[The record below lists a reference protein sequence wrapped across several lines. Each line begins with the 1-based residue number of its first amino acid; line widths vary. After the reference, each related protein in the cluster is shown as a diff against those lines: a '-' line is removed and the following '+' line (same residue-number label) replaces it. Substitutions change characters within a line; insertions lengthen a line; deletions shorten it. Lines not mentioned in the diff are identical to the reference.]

1 MNKTD
6 VNRLFSVLKTP
17 AVLFV
22 SAVVLALV
30 TRFAAVDARL
40 VEIVELAARILLVLA
55 VGIVILQLGLLSLN
69 RKLTRLDL
77 KASDNLNARRRATR
91 LTMLRR
97 VWVITVSI
105 LVFATALTMIP
116 GARQI
121 GFSLFASAGIVGIA
135 VGIAAQ
141 PVLSNLIAGLQI
153 AFTQPIRID
162 DAVVVEGEWGWIE
175 EIGLF
180 HVVIRIWDLRRLV
193 VPLRVFI
200 DQPFQNW
207 TRETASII
215 GPVFWHLDYRAPLE
229 AMRGKL
235 KEMVEAAP
243 QWDGKVVALQ
253 VVETDVTTIQVRALA
268 SAANSGAAWELR
280 CAIREQMIVW
290 LRENHPEAL
299 PRLRAD
305 TTMSGNGQAGS
316 P

>member
-1 MNKTD
+1 MNRKEIG
-6 VNRLFSVLKTP
+6 RLVSILKTP
-17 AVLFV
+17 AVLLL
-22 SAVVLALV
+22 SALVLAV
-30 TRFAAVDARL
+30 ITRFAPVDERI
-40 VEIVELAARILLVLA
+40 VEIVELAARILVVLA

-69 RKLTRLDL
+69 RKLARLDL
-77 KASDNLNARRRATR
+77 QAADNLNARRRATR

-97 VWVITVSI
+97 IWLITVSV
-105 LVFATALTMIP
+105 LVFATALTVIP

-229 AMRGKL
+229 AMREKL
-235 KEMVEAAP
+235 KEIVEAAP
-243 QWDGKVVALQ
+243 QWDGKVVVLQ

-290 LRENHPEAL
+290 LRDHHPEAL

-305 TTMSGNGQAGS
+305 TAVTSIPQ
-316 P
+316 PEQH